1 MTLVEQEVDRFPVA
15 EAGPGTADA
24 VVEAEAV
31 DAVVEAEAV
40 DAVVE
45 AEAVDAVVIFEIEAA
60 VGM

>member
-1 MTLVEQEVDRFPVA
+1 MTLVEQEVDRFVVA
-15 EAGPGTADA
+15 EAGPGTA
-24 VVEAEAV
+24 
-31 DAVVEAEAV
+31 